1 MNICK
6 MSNVMYKVSV
16 IIPIYRVEKYI
27 EKCVR
32 SLFEQTLKEVEYIFV
47 DDASPDRSIDI
58 LKQIML
64 EYPERAKNSKI
75 IYHTT
80 SVH

>member
-16 IIPIYRVEKYI
+16 IIPIYKVEKHI

-32 SLFEQTLKEVEYIFV
+32 SLFEQTLKEVEYIF
-47 DDASPDRSIDI
+47 RSI
-58 LKQIML
+58 
-64 EYPERAKNSKI
+64 P
-75 IYHTT
+75 
-80 SVH
+80 VHFPAAY